1 MTTTFICHKN
11 DRNELSNNS
20 EQMKKPICKWNLTP
34 EDSDDCDKS
43 DHTLTPDVDI
53 ISCNVVS
60 CNYSHTQSYNK
71 DNDNNDSGDYLTP
84 TLSNFM
90 DMSVEIHG
98 KDIIEEISF
107 YKHKLC
113 EYKRI
118 LSNDYN
124 ISPVTVKR
132 WMNIL

>member
-1 MTTTFICHKN
+1 MNKTILN
-11 DRNELSNNS
+11 
-20 EQMKKPICKWNLTP
+20 WNLTP
-34 EDSDDCDKS
+34 EDSDDSDKS
-43 DHTLTPDVDI
+43 DHSLTPDVDS
-53 ISCNVVS
+53 ISCYVVS

-98 KDIIEEISF
+98 KGIIEEVSF
-107 YKHKLC
+107 YKHKLR
-113 EYKRI
+113 EYERI
-118 LSNDYN
+118 LIDDYN

-132 WMNIL
+132 WMNNL